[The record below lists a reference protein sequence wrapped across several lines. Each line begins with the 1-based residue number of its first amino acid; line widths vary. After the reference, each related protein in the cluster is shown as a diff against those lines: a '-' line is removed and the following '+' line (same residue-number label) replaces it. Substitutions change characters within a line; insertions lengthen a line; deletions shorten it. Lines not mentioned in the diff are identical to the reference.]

1 MHECPQCAAVLD
13 QDEER
18 CPKCGF
24 NFNYLLDCPYKME
37 KCIHTNKQCYIEGLN
52 YELCEIYLHKAGI
65 K

>member
-52 YELCEIYLHKAGI
+52 Y
-65 K
+65 